1 MPRRLFKRFAIKRH
15 EFSSKSVLLRPFKRF
30 MREPRYWGIR
40 RRTVAPAFAL
50 GLFLSFLPLVGQ
62 PIIGTFVAI
71 AARINI
77 PIAFV
82 TPLVI
87 GLPLTPV
94 FYYASYRLGSW
105 LLSMPSQPFAYE
117 WSWEWLSSTFAG
129 FWEPMLLGGLVLG
142 TVAASLGYVIVDVM
156 WRLSIWEYKRVKRR
170 IRHSKSES

>member
-15 EFSSKSVLLRPFKRF
+15 EFRSNNVLLRPFRKI
-30 MREPRYWGIR
+30 MDEPRYWGTR

-62 PIIGTFVAI
+62 PIIGTFIAM

-94 FYYASYRLGSW
+94 FYYSSYWLGSW
-105 LLSMPSQPFAYE
+105 LLSLPSQPFAYE
-117 WSWEWLSSTFAG
+117 WSWDWLSSTFVSL
-129 FWEPMLLGGLVLG
+129 WQPMLLGGLVLG
-142 TVAASLGYVIVDVM
+142 AAAALLGYVIVDVM

-170 IRHSKSES
+170 IRHSRNDI

>member
-1 MPRRLFKRFAIKRH
+1 MD
-15 EFSSKSVLLRPFKRF
+15 
-30 MREPRYWGIR
+30 EPRYWGTR

-62 PIIGTFVAI
+62 PIIGTFIAM

-94 FYYASYRLGSW
+94 FYYSSYLLGSC
-105 LLSMPSQPFAYE
+105 LLRMPSHPFAYE
-117 WSWEWLSSTFAG
+117 WSWDWLSSTFVSL
-129 FWEPMLLGGLVLG
+129 WQPMLLGGLVLG
-142 TVAASLGYVIVDVM
+142 AVAALLGYVIVDVM

-170 IRHSKSES
+170 ILHSRTDV